1 MKIMFDDYFCFFQYV
16 WTATKGR
23 NAGFKKVIIKFSSNY
38 DIITINCNTII
49 IQIVLKIKSIILFC
63 SANNIFNWH

>member
-1 MKIMFDDYFCFFQYV
+1 MKIMFDDYFCFFQYF

-23 NAGFKKVIIKFSSNY
+23 NAGFKKVIIEFNSNY

-49 IQIVLKIKSIILFC
+49 I
-63 SANNIFNWH
+63 

>member
-1 MKIMFDDYFCFFQYV
+1 MEIPGISEAWYFDLKVGIEMKIMFDDYFCFFQYF

-23 NAGFKKVIIKFSSNY
+23 NAGFKKVIIEFSSNY

-49 IQIVLKIKSIILFC
+49 I
-63 SANNIFNWH
+63 